1 MRRREGGSGTRR
13 RGREGGSGMR
23 RRREGGWEWHEEEE
37 GGRMYRWWKREVGRS
52 GMRKGKGRG
61 TGS

>member
-13 RGREGGSGMR
+13 KG
-23 RRREGGWEWHEEEE
+23 EGGWEWHEEEE
-37 GGRMYRWWKREVGRS
+37 GGRMYRWWKGEVGRS
-52 GMRKGKGRG
+52 DMRKGKGRG